1 MANVIKSGLL
11 FIIELMRQTTTT
23 KKFDINS
30 EDLANI
36 ITELQKFSNA
46 ELSFKNL
53 DEVLEFLVELEDSQT
68 LPQIV
73 CTVSEL
79 KTLIETN
86 TKVIP
91 ILGKIIKKKSSE
103 NYSPNS
109 SLYSQTS
116 EINRQIS
123 TRSSSLRSN
132 LSSTSSIAMSRV
144 KKNIE
149 KVEFNCDLCGKKY
162 YSIAK
167 LNWHKKTHN
176 KAKTRKYLCNH
187 CDFQTDRTYNLDQ
200 HKNFMHHKDKTL
212 GKTLFKKL

>member
-132 LSSTSSIAMSRV
+132 LSSTSSTAMSRV

-149 KVEFNCDLCGKKY
+149 KVEFD
-162 YSIAK
+162 
-167 LNWHKKTHN
+167 
-176 KAKTRKYLCNH
+176 
-187 CDFQTDRTYNLDQ
+187 
-200 HKNFMHHKDKTL
+200 
-212 GKTLFKKL
+212 